1 LENKQVVSLC
11 PSQEQYQ
18 FLYEALAAAFPVQN
32 GEVTAAAAT
41 ATPAAAGGA
50 VHIVD
55 ETGHTRGEPAGSATT
70 TTDNQQVAAVASSTA
85 DGAASTPPAEEQEEA
100 AKTTPVE
107 PASNGSTVTMEV

>member
-1 LENKQVVSLC
+1 MR

-32 GEVTAAAAT
+32 GEVTAAAA
-41 ATPAAAGGA
+41 GRA
-50 VHIVD
+50 VHFVD

-70 TTDNQQVAAVASSTA
+70 TTDDQQVAAVASSTA

-107 PASNGSTVTMEV
+107 TASNGSTVTMEV